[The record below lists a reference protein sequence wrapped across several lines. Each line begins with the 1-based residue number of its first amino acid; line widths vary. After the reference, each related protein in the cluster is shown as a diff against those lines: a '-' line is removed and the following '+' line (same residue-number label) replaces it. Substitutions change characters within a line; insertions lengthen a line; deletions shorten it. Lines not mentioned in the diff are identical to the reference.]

1 MVFLAQKYFC
11 SIKNDCG
18 ISPHMVPV
26 TYLVAI
32 ELAILIYSTLEVGGI
47 RQLQNQIDFLNRL
60 VLQTNFG

>member
-1 MVFLAQKYFC
+1 
-11 SIKNDCG
+11 
-18 ISPHMVPV
+18 MVPV

-60 VLQTNFG
+60 VLQTYFG